1 MTTTVQHSDCKVIV
15 TIECSDSNHA
25 ARVAAE
31 LATEVNSG
39 KFKYGEE
46 KPREPRP
53 DPMKARYDKSREDAR
68 REKEESQKEKKAA
81 KE

>member
-46 KPREPRP
+46 KPREAKP
-53 DPMKARYDKSREDAR
+53 DPMKARYDSSRE
-68 REKEESQKEKKAA
+68 ESRKEKKAA
-81 KE
+81 KET